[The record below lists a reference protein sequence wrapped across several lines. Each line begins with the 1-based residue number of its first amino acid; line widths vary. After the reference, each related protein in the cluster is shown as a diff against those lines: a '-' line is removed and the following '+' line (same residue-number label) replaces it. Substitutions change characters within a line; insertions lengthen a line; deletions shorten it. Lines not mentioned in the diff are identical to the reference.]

1 MPPPGR
7 RLKFTLLVLA
17 SQLLLIAMALAWAL
31 HMTIIA
37 ANGSVYF
44 IENNQVILW
53 IEIIASVLISLFGT
67 AVLAIQ
73 FYRLGERRRS
83 DDARNERRRSYDA
96 RDELRRSYD
105 TRDER
110 RRADDV
116 LDELRRTDK
125 VRDE

>member
-1 MPPPGR
+1 MPPGR

-17 SQLLLIAMALAWAL
+17 SQLRLIALALAWTI
-31 HMTIIA
+31 HMTLIA

-67 AVLAIQ
+67 AVFALQ
-73 FYRLGERRRS
+73 VYRLGERRRS
-83 DDARNERRRSYDA
+83 DDIRN
-96 RDELRRSYD
+96 
-105 TRDER
+105 ER

-116 LDELRRTDK
+116 LDELRRADK
-125 VRDE
+125 VREE